1 MTKTLRVIQFEALI
15 PNEGGTTLALF
26 KAYQWESGWRIMATL
41 PKQKIYYE
49 LKDLAEIDETVAVK
63 YFVVYLLFSP
73 SHLGWVCFVGGILN
87 MIQAFNPFT
96 AGLFVIGLLKFL
108 MADIVT
114 LTLFNL
120 GLALSNWL
128 DKEEVDA

>member
-49 LKDLAEIDETVAVK
+49 LKDLAEIDEAVAVK
-63 YFVVYLLFSP
+63 YFVANRLELDHAKCIRCSKWHVVTGMFCERCRNVIQQEIGDDKSIWYEITSDG
-73 SHLGWVCFVGGILN
+73 SKRKSGI
-87 MIQAFNPFT
+87 
-96 AGLFVIGLLKFL
+96 
-108 MADIVT
+108 
-114 LTLFNL
+114 
-120 GLALSNWL
+120 
-128 DKEEVDA
+128 